1 MLSVR
6 ESLSGAELERMHTGR
21 GALPHAAEYV
31 ERADAPFVQKEKTS
45 SGGTASSDDDVELT
59 VRGDDASSDSDDET
73 IELSPQ
79 VTVRGSVAG
88 HTGPSAIATSSYYDL
103 SATASGPSMSV
114 TSRWVEQQRERSPP
128 VRSAFSATGLPT
140 VAYDRTVS
148 PNSLRC
154 DEEVARISAAAASP
168 PRPRTSSVPDSPSRC
183 YVNMPVGGV
192 TASFTPPAFG
202 VWPHVPSHMSS
213 RAQSRAPSQMSGLD
227 VTGLLNRLVDRQHDD
242 FQRAVQREQS
252 ASAEAYQR
260 EKEARAES
268 KAEAVQRERKP
279 KLKRKLK
286 PLSENK
292 QPKLKQRLK
301 C

>member
-103 SATASGPSMSV
+103 SVTASGPSMSV

-128 VRSAFSATGLPT
+128 VRTAFSAIGLPIF
-140 VAYDRTVS
+140 AYERTVS

-154 DEEVARISAAAASP
+154 DEEVARLSAAAASP

-183 YVNMPVGGV
+183 YVSLPVGEPHRCSPHRPLVLGL
-192 TASFTPPAFG
+192 TPHLICRRVHTP
-202 VWPHVPSHMSS
+202 VRRHRC
-213 RAQSRAPSQMSGLD
+213 RA
-227 VTGLLNRLVDRQHDD
+227 
-242 FQRAVQREQS
+242 
-252 ASAEAYQR
+252 
-260 EKEARAES
+260 
-268 KAEAVQRERKP
+268 
-279 KLKRKLK
+279 
-286 PLSENK
+286 
-292 QPKLKQRLK
+292 
-301 C
+301 